1 MIGKISKRKAY
12 KKGAWSGRTVDEIT
26 VSVPSCIKIG
36 LVGIKH
42 ILNTSREFNI
52 LLNFV

>member
-1 MIGKISKRKAY
+1 MIGKISKRNTY
-12 KKGAWSGRTVDEIT
+12 KKGTWPRRAVDEVT

-42 ILNTSREFNI
+42 ILNTCREFYI